1 MYKTRYIFVTKR
13 SGLHFENLYYFE
25 VKTWSLKFLSGN
37 LLVDEIALEALL
49 LRKNIAEIIQ
59 DAFAREMNRFVY
71 REARRT
77 CQGCQMDDLSQ
88 MKHECMMTEEEE
100 IWICHFH
107 KVKKHLNVDKLWFVI
122 ERQILAKMN
131 VYLDDV

>member
-1 MYKTRYIFVTKR
+1 MCK
-13 SGLHFENLYYFE
+13 S
-25 VKTWSLKFLSGN
+25 FLSGN

-88 MKHECMMTEEEE
+88 MKHECKMTEEEK
-100 IWICHFH
+100 I
-107 KVKKHLNVDKLWFVI
+107 
-122 ERQILAKMN
+122 
-131 VYLDDV
+131 